1 MSELPVIRRVQAG
14 TGWVAS
20 RGAGDR
26 TWAQNKRLGPPQAG
40 PQLFLH
46 LALESASLLS
56 FRVSS
61 LNQFNPPGKLGKMSQ
76 DLQLQEMFVT
86 IPNLIRVHSLLL
98 GSTFR
103 ENPQPLFL
111 FLFPLPPQ
119 HQTFSWFK
127 FSGRTHDPPGMVGIG
142 LGASLQAQ
150 RRKVTLVKGSLIAKG
165 HVFLQP
171 RRPR

>member
-1 MSELPVIRRVQAG
+1 MLCKQATPYVSELPVIRRVQAG

-26 TWAQNKRLGPPQAG
+26 TWAQNKRLGSPQAG
-40 PQLFLH
+40 PQLLH

-56 FRVSS
+56 FHVSS
-61 LNQFNPPGKLGKMSQ
+61 LNQLNPPGKLRKMSQ

-103 ENPQPLFL
+103 ENPQPLFV
-111 FLFPLPPQ
+111 FLFPLPP
-119 HQTFSWFK
+119 H
-127 FSGRTHDPPGMVGIG
+127 H
-142 LGASLQAQ
+142 
-150 RRKVTLVKGSLIAKG
+150 
-165 HVFLQP
+165 
-171 RRPR
+171 